1 MSEARPTL
9 AYILKGY
16 PRISET
22 FISNEILLLERLGFM
37 LRLFPMRRG
46 REDFCHESVKQIRAR
61 VDYLPTELLLEL
73 PRLIG
78 PNIFCAA
85 SRPGPYR
92 RALATAV
99 RRYRRTNNSATFKHL
114 FQAGYLSWK
123 FLLREP
129 SIVHLHGHFAH
140 SPTSVTMFSAELS
153 GLPFSFTA
161 HAKDIY
167 TSDPDQL
174 GEKIERAA
182 FVATCT
188 NHNKAYLESLP
199 GSGATPIHCL
209 YHGIDLSLFTN
220 DEVRTAAQPP
230 YRLLSVAR
238 ITEKKGLPTVYQAL
252 KELADRGIDYHHVL
266 IGDGDDRDKIL
277 ALIKTLELQERC
289 TWFGTRT
296 HQEVLDQF
304 RQSDLFILGC
314 EIASSGDRDGIPNVL
329 VESLAMGVPAVAT
342 NVSAIPEILIDG
354 ETGLGVAPKDSRA
367 MAGAIVELL
376 TNVELR
382 KKVIDN
388 GRLLV
393 HEHFDNS
400 RLIPRLADLFSAVNP
415 GLLRKIAAEH

>member
-1 MSEARPTL
+1 MSAARPTL

-22 FISNEILLLERLGFM
+22 FISNEILLLERLGFS

-46 REDFCHESVKQIRAR
+46 REDFCHESVKQIKAR

-85 SRPGPYR
+85 ARPGPYR
-92 RALATAV
+92 RALSMAAV
-99 RRYRRTNNSATFKHL
+99 RFRRTRKTATFKHL

-129 SIVHLHGHFAH
+129 SIAHLHGHFAH
-140 SPTSVTMFSAELS
+140 SPTSVTMFSAELC

-174 GEKIERAA
+174 REKIERAV

-188 NHNKAYLESLP
+188 RHNQEYLESLG
-199 GSGATPIHCL
+199 GSGSTPIHCL

-220 DEVRTAAQPP
+220 DEVRTAPQPP
-230 YRLLSVAR
+230 YKLLSVAR
-238 ITEKKGLPTVYQAL
+238 LTEKKGLPTVYQAL
-252 KELADRGIDYHHVL
+252 RELASRGIDYHHVL

-277 ALIKTLELQERC
+277 ALIKSLGLQDRC
-289 TWFGTRT
+289 TWLGTRT

-314 EIASSGDRDGIPNVL
+314 EIARSGDRDGIPNVL
-329 VESLAMGVPAVAT
+329 VESLAMGVPAAAT
-342 NVSAIPEILIDG
+342 RVSAIPEILIDRK
-354 ETGLGVAPKDSRA
+354 TGLSVAEKDNRA
-367 MAGAIVELL
+367 LAGAIIELL

-382 KKVIDN
+382 QTVIEN
-388 GRLLV
+388 GRRLV

-400 RLIPRLADLFSAVNP
+400 RLILRLADMFSAANP
-415 GLLRKIAAEH
+415 SLRRKVAAEN

>member
-22 FISNEILLLERLGFM
+22 FISNEILLLERLGFS

-46 REDFCHESVKQIRAR
+46 REDFCHESVKQIKAR

-85 SRPGPYR
+85 ARPGPYR
-92 RALATAV
+92 RALSMAV
-99 RRYRRTNNSATFKHL
+99 VRYRRTRKTATFKHL

-140 SPTSVTMFSAELS
+140 SPTSVTMFSAELC

-174 GEKIERAA
+174 REKIERAV

-188 NHNKAYLESLP
+188 NHNKGYLESLRIS
-199 GSGATPIHCL
+199 GSAAIHCL
-209 YHGIDLSLFTN
+209 YHGIDLRLFTN
-220 DEVRTAAQPP
+220 DELRTAPRQP
-230 YRLLSVAR
+230 YKLLSVAR

-252 KELADRGIDYHHVL
+252 RELADRGIDYRHVL

-277 ALIKTLELQERC
+277 ALIKNLGLQDRC
-289 TWFGTRT
+289 TWLGTRT

-314 EIASSGDRDGIPNVL
+314 EIASDGDRDGIPNVL

-354 ETGLGVAPKDSRA
+354 ETGLSVAEKDSGA
-367 MAGAIVELL
+367 LAGAIVELL

-382 KKVIDN
+382 KKVIVG
-388 GRLLV
+388 GRLFV
-393 HEHFDNS
+393 REHFDNS
-400 RLIPRLADLFSAVNP
+400 RLILRLADLFSAANP
-415 GLLRKIAAEH
+415 NLAQNVAAEH